1 MKSKNL
7 NYDSGC
13 PIAYGLSL
21 FGDQWSLL
29 IIRDMALKGV
39 HTYGELLDGW
49 EGIST
54 NILAQRLKH
63 LEEVGIITKERDPEN
78 WRSFVYELTQ
88 KGKDLAPVIAEI
100 IVWSG
105 KYNTADHAMTG
116 TLDKVLADRKLF
128 EHKIRNGEVP

>member
-1 MKSKNL
+1 MKQKNPT
-7 NYDSGC
+7 YDSGC
-13 PIAYGLSL
+13 PIAYAIGI

-29 IIRDMALKGV
+29 IIRDMAVKGV
-39 HTYGELLDGW
+39 HTYGELLNGW

-63 LEEVGIITKERDPEN
+63 LEETGLVTKRRDPEN

-88 KGKDLAPVIAEI
+88 KGRDLAPVIAE
-100 IVWSG
+100 VVLWSG

-116 TLDKVLADRKLF
+116 TLEKVQTDRKSF
-128 EHKIRNGEVP
+128 EDRIRNGDMP